1 MNLKSL
7 ICRVTLGILIVSSWT
22 MVSCDSFKEDLPE
35 CRLSVKFKYDYNMEF
50 ADAFH
55 TQVDKVELYV
65 FDKDGKFLF
74 KQAEE
79 GGSLSTG
86 NYLMEVAFAGGGVS
100 VCSMGRCT

>member
-55 TQVDKVELYV
+55 
-65 FDKDGKFLF
+65 
-74 KQAEE
+74 
-79 GGSLSTG
+79 
-86 NYLMEVAFAGGGVS
+86 
-100 VCSMGRCT
+100 